1 MRFVSRHQRS
11 PTMRFLPIILFA
23 VLTTEVTL
31 AQPAAKPQ
39 TPADEPFV
47 CTYTGLQGIGSLCDF
62 MRYRPGS
69 NGHAERVV
77 DRILRPIGLL
87 RNFQVQE
94 CANTQNCFAT
104 VVRGQRYIIYDA
116 AFMQRIESVTRTDW
130 SAISIMAHE
139 IGHHLQGHTID
150 GTGGQP
156 KKEIEADRFS
166 GFVLHQLGASLDE
179 SLVAIK
185 TLGNDV
191 ATSTHPAK
199 FARMESIR
207 KGWQEAEEVY
217 PRANFRQEDKP
228 ARPDQTLET
237 NEETPVIATQSVQY
251 YPDGKLKYR
260 GQLKGAIR
268 AGNGTYFYPNGDRY
282 AGQFENDTPH
292 GRGTYLFAD
301 GDRFVGQFRA
311 GKRHGPG
318 ILYNVDGSEA
328 ERGNYENDE
337 LIN

>member
-1 MRFVSRHQRS
+1 
-11 PTMRFLPIILFA
+11 MRFLPLFLFA
-23 VLTTEVTL
+23 VLATHFAS
-31 AQPAAKPQ
+31 AQPATKSPG
-39 TPADEPFV
+39 TADEPFV
-47 CTYTGLQGIGSLCDF
+47 CTYTGLQGLGSLCDF
-62 MRYRPGS
+62 MRYSPGS
-69 NGHAERVV
+69 NEYAGRVV
-77 DRILRPIGLL
+77 DRILKPIGLL
-87 RNFQVQE
+87 RNFQIQE

-104 VVRGQRYIIYDA
+104 VLRGQRYIIYDA

-199 FARMESIR
+199 FARMEAIR

-217 PRANFRQEDKP
+217 PRGSTPAADTP
-228 ARPDQTLET
+228 ARPDQTLDT
-237 NEETPVIATQSVQY
+237 DEETPAIATQSTQY
-251 YPDGKLKYR
+251 YPDGKIRYR
-260 GQLKGAIR
+260 GQLKGTVR
-268 AGNGTYFYPNGDRY
+268 AGTGTYFYPNGDRY
-282 AGQFENDTPH
+282 AGQFENDAPH
-292 GRGTYLFAD
+292 GRGTYFFAD
-301 GDRFVGQFRA
+301 GDRFVGQFKA
-311 GKRHGPG
+311 GKRHGSG
-318 ILYNVDGSEA
+318 VLYNADGSEA

-337 LIN
+337 LVN

>member
-1 MRFVSRHQRS
+1 MRLLPVFLFLILIARFVS
-11 PTMRFLPIILFA
+11 
-23 VLTTEVTL
+23 
-31 AQPAAKPQ
+31 AQPTARLK
-39 TPADEPFV
+39 TPTNEPFV

-62 MRYRPGS
+62 MRYSPGS

-87 RNFQVQE
+87 RNFQIQE

-104 VVRGQRYIIYDA
+104 VLHGQRYIIYDA

-179 SLVAIK
+179 SLIAIK
-185 TLGNDV
+185 TLGNDI

-199 FARMESIR
+199 FARMEAIR
-207 KGWQEAEEVY
+207 KGWQEAEAVY
-217 PRANFRQEDKP
+217 PRSSIRPEDKP
-228 ARPDQTLET
+228 ARPDQTLAT
-237 NEETPVIATQSVQY
+237 TEETPVIATQSSQY
-251 YPDGKLKYR
+251 YPNGKIKYR
-260 GQLKGAIR
+260 GQLKGTIR

-282 AGQFENDTPH
+282 AGQFQNDAPH
-292 GRGTYLFAD
+292 GRGTYFFAD
-301 GDRFVGQFRA
+301 GDRFAGLFNA

-318 ILYNVDGSEA
+318 VLYNADGSEA
-328 ERGNYENDE
+328 ERGDYENDE
-337 LIN
+337 LVN

>member
-1 MRFVSRHQRS
+1 
-11 PTMRFLPIILFA
+11 MRFLPIFLFT
-23 VLTTEVTL
+23 LLITQVTL
-31 AQPAAKPQ
+31 AQPAVKPV
-39 TPADEPFV
+39 ALVDEPFV
-47 CTYTGLQGIGSLCDF
+47 CTYTGLQGLGSLCDF
-62 MRYRPGS
+62 MRYSPGS
-69 NGHAERVV
+69 NNHAERVV
-77 DRILRPIGLL
+77 DRILQPIGLL
-87 RNFQVQE
+87 RNFQIQE

-104 VVRGQRYIIYDA
+104 VLRGQRYIIYDA

-199 FARMESIR
+199 FARMEAIR

-217 PRANFRQEDKP
+217 PNGSVRNEDKP

-260 GQLKGAIR
+260 GQLKGTVR

-282 AGQFENDTPH
+282 VGQFQNDAPH
-292 GRGTYLFAD
+292 GRGTYFFAD

-318 ILYNVDGSEA
+318 VLYNADGSEA
-328 ERGNYENDE
+328 ERGDYENDE
-337 LIN
+337 LVN